1 MPDKIENII
10 PFIKSSAAFNE
21 PLIIMDE
28 RMNVPYVNKPA
39 EKLFNIKRNSGK
51 RLPIGKLIDLK
62 KGDKEKILYEANK
75 TRSKRRILRFNIYGK
90 DEFLVPVEVSA
101 AKIKEG
107 DKVYYLLKVNDLSEK
122 VNTIDKLRNEKKNI
136 ELLKSIAIA
145 ANQSSSFEVAIRFS
159 LNKICQNTGW
169 HIGHAYRV
177 HFKDRLV
184 LESIDIWGYM
194 GKTSIESLKKRTE
207 VLTSESAN
215 TLPMTVLKK
224 KKAQW
229 VSEIVKDNTFI
240 RSKEVAEAGI
250 KAAIAFPIVV
260 EDNIVAVVEFFS
272 KQNIVP
278 PDKKFLEL
286 IENIGIILGRVIE
299 RESAT
304 ENLENAYQKLHNAQ
318 KNLLHNE
325 KLAAIGKFSA
335 GLAHEI
341 RNPLANINA
350 AVQYMIGKY
359 QMDERLKDS
368 LAIIERNGKSATNI
382 INEMLRYT
390 APVDFEFEK
399 GSVADVITDIIKM
412 TKARCE
418 EMKIKCVKKIAGSI
432 PDIKINKDKL
442 EEALLNFFSNAI
454 DSMEEGGGTLTI
466 SAEKDNNSVVIK
478 VRDTGKGISEK
489 DLDRIFDPFF
499 TKKKNGTGLGMGL
512 ALNIIKAHKGE
523 VFVNSKIGEG
533 TEIVVSL
540 PI

>member
-184 LESIDIWGYM
+184 LESIDIWAYM

-418 EMKIKCVKKIAGSI
+418 EMKVKCVKKIAGSI